1 MSLTGELL
9 LALAA
14 KSTLALV
21 LAALLAKAL
30 GRASSAIKHLV
41 WAAALAGLL
50 LLPFLGG
57 ILPVWRA
64 PVPAGLAI
72 AVSGEPIV
80 VDVVASQ
87 PGFRL
92 SPVSLAWG
100 IWALGFGIVLLHTAV
115 GLAKVA
121 HVVRGSRPVSGWGP
135 NVFASPEVPVPAV
148 FGFWRPRVILPDDA
162 RSWTAAR
169 LRMVLKH
176 ERMHISRH
184 DPRTHVLAQ
193 FVCALYWA
201 NPLVWYA
208 AACLRREAEQACDNG
223 VLEQGESPALY
234 AGELVE
240 IVHSLRTAG
249 EQLEGGLAM
258 GRVSELESRLKAM
271 LKSGSSR
278 RKATPL
284 VVTGACLVSLI
295 VLLPLAAL
303 RAPAQQAGAIAGVV
317 SDSSGAVVPGA
328 KVTVALTGTNRK
340 EYATTNA
347 TGRFTLRPVPDGTY
361 GVTVAASGFALYKLE
376 GVEIKGGAP
385 ADLQV
390 VLNIGAMREALAVS
404 GRNSGAPRGVVGGV
418 PGGVQPP
425 IPPVP
430 GAAPPPAA
438 PGPPQQPQRIQVGG
452 NLQYARMTMKVNPAY
467 PPDCKAEGVQGTVA
481 LRATIGRDGGVINLE
496 RINEL
501 VDARLAQAAMDAV
514 RQWRYQPTLL
524 NGLPVEVLT
533 EIEVNFT
540 LNK

>member
-1 MSLTGELL
+1 M
-9 LALAA
+9 
-14 KSTLALV
+14 
-21 LAALLAKAL
+21 
-30 GRASSAIKHLV
+30 
-41 WAAALAGLL
+41 
-50 LLPFLGG
+50 
-57 ILPVWRA
+57 
-64 PVPAGLAI
+64 
-72 AVSGEPIV
+72 
-80 VDVVASQ
+80 DVVASRA
-87 PGFRL
+87 GFRL
-92 SPVSLAWG
+92 STASLVWG
-100 IWALGFGIVLLHTAV
+100 VWAVGFGIVLLHTAT

-121 HVVRGSRPVSGWGP
+121 RVVRGSRPLAGWGP

-148 FGFWRPRVILPDDA
+148 FGFWKPRIILPDDA
-162 RSWTAAR
+162 RCWTTAR

-184 DPRTHVLAQ
+184 DTRTHVLTQ

-240 IVHSLRTAG
+240 IVQSLRTAG

-258 GRVSELESRLKAM
+258 GRVSELEGRLKAM

-295 VLLPLAAL
+295 ILLPLAAL
-303 RAPAQQAGAIAGVV
+303 RAPAQQAGAIAGTVL
-317 SDSSGAVVPGA
+317 DGSGAVVPGA
-328 KVTVALTGTNRK
+328 RVTVLLTGTDRK
-340 EYATTNA
+340 EFTSTNA

-376 GVEIKGGAP
+376 GIQVKGGAP

-390 VLNIGAMREALAVS
+390 VLNIGTMREAMEVN
-404 GRNSGAPRGVVGGV
+404 GGNSAPPRGVVGGV
-418 PGGVQPP
+418 PGGMQPP

-430 GAAPPPAA
+430 GAASAAAAPAPPAM
-438 PGPPQQPQRIQVGG
+438 PQRIRVGG
-452 NLQYARMTMKVNPAY
+452 NLQYARMTKKVNPAY
-467 PPDCKAEGVQGTVA
+467 PPDCKAEGIEGTVA
-481 LRATIGRDGGVINLE
+481 LRATIGRDGGVLNLE

-501 VDARLAQAAMDAV
+501 VDARLAQAAIDAV
-514 RQWRYQPTLL
+514 QQWRYQPTLL
-524 NGLPVEVLT
+524 NGQPVEVVT

-540 LNK
+540 LSK

>member
-1 MSLTGELL
+1 
-9 LALAA
+9 
-14 KSTLALV
+14 
-21 LAALLAKAL
+21 
-30 GRASSAIKHLV
+30 
-41 WAAALAGLL
+41 
-50 LLPFLGG
+50 
-57 ILPVWRA
+57 
-64 PVPAGLAI
+64 
-72 AVSGEPIV
+72 
-80 VDVVASQ
+80 
-87 PGFRL
+87 
-92 SPVSLAWG
+92 
-100 IWALGFGIVLLHTAV
+100 
-115 GLAKVA
+115 
-121 HVVRGSRPVSGWGP
+121 
-135 NVFASPEVPVPAV
+135 
-148 FGFWRPRVILPDDA
+148 
-162 RSWTAAR
+162 
-169 LRMVLKH
+169 MVLKH

-184 DPRTHVLAQ
+184 DTRTHVLAQ

-240 IVHSLRTAG
+240 IVQSLRTAG

-258 GRVSELESRLKAM
+258 GRVSELEGRLKAM

-284 VVTGACLVSLI
+284 VVTGACVLSLV

-390 VLNIGAMREALAVS
+390 VLNIGAMREALAVN
-404 GRNSGAPRGVVGGV
+404 GRESGAPRGVVGGV

-540 LNK
+540 LSK

>member
-72 AVSGEPIV
+72 AVSGEPTRSGRGRLAARFSTFTGLPGLGHLGPRLR
-80 VDVVASQ
+80 DRVAAHGGRTGQGRPCRS
-87 PGFRL
+87 RL
-92 SPVSLAWG
+92 SSRVR
-100 IWALGFGIVLLHTAV
+100 LGT
-115 GLAKVA
+115 
-121 HVVRGSRPVSGWGP
+121 

-184 DPRTHVLAQ
+184 DPRTHVLTQ

-317 SDSSGAVVPGA
+317 SDGSGAVVPGA
-328 KVTVALTGTNRK
+328 RVTVVLTGTDRK
-340 EYATTNA
+340 EYASTNA
-347 TGRFTLRPVPDGTY
+347 TGPVH
-361 GVTVAASGFALYKLE
+361 
-376 GVEIKGGAP
+376 
-385 ADLQV
+385 
-390 VLNIGAMREALAVS
+390 
-404 GRNSGAPRGVVGGV
+404 
-418 PGGVQPP
+418 
-425 IPPVP
+425 
-430 GAAPPPAA
+430 PPART
-438 PGPPQQPQRIQVGG
+438 GRQRMG
-452 NLQYARMTMKVNPAY
+452 
-467 PPDCKAEGVQGTVA
+467 
-481 LRATIGRDGGVINLE
+481 
-496 RINEL
+496 
-501 VDARLAQAAMDAV
+501 
-514 RQWRYQPTLL
+514 
-524 NGLPVEVLT
+524 
-533 EIEVNFT
+533 
-540 LNK
+540 